1 MAVLTS
7 EEFLQMIK
15 ERVGDS
21 TSDEDISFIE
31 NASDTINSMSQHE
44 EEISRLK
51 MENEDL
57 RKKYR
62 DRFFNQTPDEE
73 EKEEQEQEQ
82 EKLTF
87 ESLFSEG
94 V

>member
-21 TSDEDISFIE
+21 TSDEDITFIE

-44 EEISRLK
+44 EEISKLK
-51 MENEDL
+51 MENDDL

-73 EKEEQEQEQ
+73 EEEQ

-87 ESLFSEG
+87 DSLFSEG

>member
-7 EEFLQMIK
+7 EEFLEMIK
-15 ERVGDS
+15 QRIGDS
-21 TSDEDISFIE
+21 TTNEDISFIE
-31 NASDTINSMSQHE
+31 NASDTINSMSQYE
-44 EEISRLK
+44 TEINKLK

-62 DRFFNQTPDEE
+62 DRFFNTKPDEPE
-73 EKEEQEQEQ
+73 EEPEQ

-87 ESLFSEG
+87 DSLFSEG

>member
-7 EEFLQMIK
+7 EEFLEMINK
-15 ERVGDS
+15 RIGDS
-21 TSDEDISFIE
+21 TSDEDITFIE
-31 NASDTINSMSQHE
+31 NASDTINSMSQYE
-44 EEISRLK
+44 TEINKLK
-51 MENEDL
+51 MENENL

-62 DRFFNQTPDEE
+62 DRFFSPTSDDTENEE
-73 EKEEQEQEQ
+73 TEQ

-87 ESLFSEG
+87 DSLFSEG